1 LYIVK
6 NKMAILTIW
15 VHDRFTNETDTDST
29 NSTDNLIKPDNLIKL
44 RVSTGETITNIFS
57 KWSKYFKYN

>member
-1 LYIVK
+1 
-6 NKMAILTIW
+6 MAILTIW

>member
-1 LYIVK
+1 
-6 NKMAILTIW
+6 MTILTIW
-15 VHDRFTNETDTDST
+15 VHDRFASNTVSTD
-29 NSTDNLIKPDNLIKL
+29 NLTDNLIKP